1 MSDAMTTWD
10 PFQSPAA
17 PPSRQEEARQQLLA
31 NLARATFATPA
42 GRAFLE
48 ALGDDLAGQPSY
60 LPGMAFD
67 QVAYLEGQKALLRRI
82 HALRD
87 QKET

>member
-1 MSDAMTTWD
+1 MSDARTTWD
-10 PFQSPAA
+10 PFQSPPA
-17 PPSRQEEARQQLLA
+17 PASPLDEARQHQLA
-31 NLARATFATPA
+31 DLARATFATPA
-42 GRAFLE
+42 GRAFLD
-48 ALGDDLAGQPSY
+48 ALHADLTTQPSY

-82 HALRD
+82 QTLRD